1 MTAEQDVGG
10 GAHGDEV
17 EGIADVPGNAGEQRV
32 GRGRVP
38 DQVAVGPCGG
48 RAAGV
53 EVVADLFGPAH
64 DDGRGQL
71 AVEGAG
77 EADAVVG
84 HGREVDVDHLA
95 PRVHPGVGAAGAG
108 ERRRFFQASRALE
121 GQAQRAG
128 HRRDLGLDGEAVEGS
143 TVVGDKEPPA
153 LRGSAG
159 RVLHP

>member
-1 MTAEQDVGG
+1 MTAEQHVGG

-17 EGIADVPGNAGEQRV
+17 EGVTDVPGDAGEERV
-32 GRGRVP
+32 GRRRVP
-38 DQVAVGPCGG
+38 HQVAVGPCGG

-53 EVVADLFGPAH
+53 EVVADLLGPAH
-64 DDGRGQL
+64 HDGGGQL

-84 HGREVDVDHLA
+84 DGREVDVDHLA

-108 ERRRFFQASRALE
+108 ERRRSAQAGRALE

-128 HRRDLGLDGEAVEGS
+128 HRRDLGLDGEAAEGG
-143 TVVGDKEPPA
+143 TVIRDEEPPA